1 MYIRLYKSFI
11 IVIVIVIVIIIIIIP
26 DRWSKNKHINS
37 RSKSVV
43 WRAASRSLARLQITL
58 FQIPSEEIEMINDQ
72 ETHWKHREEPPE
84 RQNSQLPLLWSNF
97 SVLSWGLLYC
107 TMFWCTSFNIKKASG
122 TANPHSIGSTTQSLS
137 FAEDYK
143 TPSSKQ
149 WIHPVGRSWKIFRI
163 FQDTGNLGHAVP
175 LCLFDFET
183 NLANSGWF
191 CPPPTAWGPQPYSF
205 ATRAATLDATT
216 PGANMPGALSL
227 VHPFGGFEKRGQ
239 APSRHGFHWI
249 SMNQNG
255 HFSIRHDLGVP
266 QKWLR
271 TRGQVS
277 DGHCRHSSRLGT
289 PGSTEKVWGT
299 NKSRNCESTDCRKN
313 SGLSVIIIK
322 NSRNEKHLKA
332 WMYPMYPM
340 LKPSLWSTESLKVSA
355 HCRPLT

>member
-1 MYIRLYKSFI
+1 
-11 IVIVIVIVIIIIIIP
+11 
-26 DRWSKNKHINS
+26 
-37 RSKSVV
+37 
-43 WRAASRSLARLQITL
+43 
-58 FQIPSEEIEMINDQ
+58 MINDQ

-107 TMFWCTSFNIKKASG
+107 TMFWCTSFNIKKARR

-227 VHPFGGFEKRGQ
+227 VHLLRFQIFTHTQGGFEKKGLPQ
-239 APSRHGFHWI
+239 VTMDFIGFQ
-249 SMNQNG
+249 SQNS
-255 HFSIRHDLGVP
+255 HIF
-266 QKWLR
+266 
-271 TRGQVS
+271 
-277 DGHCRHSSRLGT
+277 
-289 PGSTEKVWGT
+289 
-299 NKSRNCESTDCRKN
+299 
-313 SGLSVIIIK
+313 
-322 NSRNEKHLKA
+322 
-332 WMYPMYPM
+332 
-340 LKPSLWSTESLKVSA
+340 
-355 HCRPLT
+355 